1 MIICKVIGN
10 VWATKKEP
18 SLDGFKLMVVR
29 EQSSS
34 SYSMVAVDI
43 VGAGIGEQVL
53 VVKGSTAR
61 RAAGE
66 DSLPVDA
73 AIVGI
78 IDTLELQ
85 SSMNSV
91 VDISGTMQLGN
102 ELSQKHKKSKAQ
114 PKEKNEKK

>member
-1 MIICKVIGN
+1 MKMIICEVIGN

-18 SLDGFKLMVVR
+18 LLEGFKLMVVK
-29 EQSSS
+29 EKTSSS
-34 SYSMVAVDI
+34 MTLVAVDI

-66 DSLPVDA
+66 DSLPIDA

-78 IDTLELQ
+78 IDAVEMQ
-85 SSMNSV
+85 STINPDVGTPDTALLTSKLDPKRINSRAK
-91 VDISGTMQLGN
+91 LKEEN
-102 ELSQKHKKSKAQ
+102 E
-114 PKEKNEKK
+114 